1 MVYTKTS
8 FGGFTV
14 AVIERETT
22 ETHQSKAHKKARAV
36 PQVKGTGSAAA
47 GADAPAATRTGH
59 APSAKSKQQPAASEG
74 AARTQAREAAANE
87 ARTYKI
93 TLLKDLT
100 RFGDVY
106 RADPSVRI
114 FTIKSGV
121 TADTFGRIA
130 RSMDLSK
137 EQLGKTLGLPV
148 TTVDRKVKSGEALTA
163 EQGERLISVAR
174 LIGQVQAM
182 VEQSGN
188 PEGFDAAHWLGAWL
202 DEPLPA
208 LGGDCPANLMD
219 TAEGRSVVSNL
230 LAMAQSGA
238 YA

>member
-1 MVYTKTS
+1 M
-8 FGGFTV
+8 

-22 ETHQSKAHKKARAV
+22 QAHQTKAHKKARAV
-36 PQVKGTGSAAA
+36 PRAKGTGSAAA
-47 GADAPAATRTGH
+47 GASDAPAATRTAH
-59 APSAKSKQQPAASEG
+59 TPSTKSRQQPASSEG
-74 AARTQAREAAANE
+74 AARAQAPEVPAREL
-87 ARTYKI
+87 RSFKI

-106 RADPSVRI
+106 RADPAVRI

-174 LIGQVQAM
+174 LIGQVQTM

-230 LAMAQSGA
+230 LAMTQSGA

>member
-1 MVYTKTS
+1 
-8 FGGFTV
+8 
-14 AVIERETT
+14 
-22 ETHQSKAHKKARAV
+22 
-36 PQVKGTGSAAA
+36 VKGFGTI
-47 GADAPAATRTGH
+47 
-59 APSAKSKQQPAASEG
+59 
-74 AARTQAREAAANE
+74 
-87 ARTYKI
+87 KI
-93 TLLKDLT
+93 TVLKDLT
-100 RFGDVY
+100 RFGEVY

-121 TADTFGRIA
+121 TADAFGQIA

-163 EQGERLISVAR
+163 EQGERLIGVAR
-174 LIGQVQAM
+174 LIGQVQTM

-208 LGGDCPANLMD
+208 LGGDCPADLMD